1 MDNNTTLLL
10 SVALFILAVFGS
22 AWLNL
27 RQLTK
32 VLEANKDELK
42 AELKGEIS
50 GVKSEISAVRSEIVS
65 LKTEI
70 NRLDQRID
78 SMEKR
83 LDRIERQLDQIF
95 KPIGTLGS

>member
-1 MDNNTTLLL
+1 MDNNTTLLI

-22 AWLNL
+22 SWLNL

-42 AELKGEIS
+42 AELRAEIGSVRGEIGS
-50 GVKSEISAVRSEIVS
+50 LRAEIHRI
-65 LKTEI
+65 
-70 NRLDQRID
+70 DQRID
-78 SMEKR
+78 NIEKR